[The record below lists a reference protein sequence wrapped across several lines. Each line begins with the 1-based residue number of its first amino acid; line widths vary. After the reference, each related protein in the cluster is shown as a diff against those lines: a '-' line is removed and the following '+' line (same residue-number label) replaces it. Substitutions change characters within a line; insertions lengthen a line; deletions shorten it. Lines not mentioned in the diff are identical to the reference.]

1 MRISD
6 CSSDVC
12 SSALGSPR
20 RTARRTAPWS
30 KRASAGAGQM
40 ESEPTSL
47 ILIGV
52 LASLG
57 AGLATT
63 LGALPALLLRDISEQ
78 TQDVLLG
85 FAAGVMLAAAFFPL
99 ILPGLEAAA
108 APGAGEVGA
117 LTIALSAILLGPAGL
132 PLVPPHPPPP
142 PHRTPLC

>member
-1 MRISD
+1 
-6 CSSDVC
+6 
-12 SSALGSPR
+12 
-20 RTARRTAPWS
+20 
-30 KRASAGAGQM
+30 M

-85 FAAGVMLAAAFFPL
+85 FAAGVMLAAAFFSL
-99 ILPGLEAAA
+99 ILPGLEAAEA
-108 APGAGEVGA
+108 QGAGEVGA
-117 LTIALSAILLGPAGL
+117 VTIVISGILLGAAGL
-132 PLVPPHPPPP
+132 WLVHRYTPHDHFVSGPEGPSPAPLRRIWLLVIAITLHNFPEGD
-142 PHRTPLC
+142 RKSTSLKLQS